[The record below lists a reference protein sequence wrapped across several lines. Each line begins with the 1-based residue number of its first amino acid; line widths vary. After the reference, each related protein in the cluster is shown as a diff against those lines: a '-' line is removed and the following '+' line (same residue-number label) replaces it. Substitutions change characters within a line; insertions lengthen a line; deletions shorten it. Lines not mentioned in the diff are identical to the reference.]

1 MSSWPSSYAAQSRT
15 AHDADM
21 SELFAFAALQ
31 DGGQAGGGLINLL
44 PFVAIF
50 AVMYFLLIRPQQKE
64 RKRIEEETRTFRE
77 SLKNGDKV
85 ITTGGIYGV
94 ITSVRDDTVQLR
106 IADAVKVEVLRSAI
120 GSRQPESGGGSETK

>member
-1 MSSWPSSYAAQSRT
+1 
-15 AHDADM
+15 M

-31 DGGQAGGGLINLL
+31 DTGQSGGGFINLL

-64 RKRIEEETRTFRE
+64 RKRVEEEARAFRE
-77 SLKNGDKV
+77 SLKNGDRV
-85 ITTGGIYGV
+85 ITSGGIYGV
-94 ITSVRDDTVQLR
+94 VTSVRDETVQLR

-120 GSRQPESGGGSETK
+120 ASRQPEPGGSETK